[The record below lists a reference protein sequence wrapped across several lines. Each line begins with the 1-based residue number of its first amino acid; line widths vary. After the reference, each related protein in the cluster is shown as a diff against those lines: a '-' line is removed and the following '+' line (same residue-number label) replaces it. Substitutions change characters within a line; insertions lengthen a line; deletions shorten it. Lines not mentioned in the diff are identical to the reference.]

1 MASSGTYF
9 GTPALYGVMKKVE
22 MPEVDDRAVDMA
34 DEAGQMPSI
43 GGLQEEL
50 KTITDHPHDQDAP
63 LYRCT
68 EYRYFEKLVSGA
80 CFILHF

>member
-50 KTITDHPHDQDAP
+50 KTITDNPHDQAAP
-63 LYRCT
+63 LLLWVD
-68 EYRYFEKLVSGA
+68 K
-80 CFILHF
+80 